1 MSYKIILDSCGELT
15 DEMQKSGNYI
25 NVPLTLQVGETKV
38 IDDETFNQKDFLE
51 LVASTSECPKSSCP
65 SPEEYMN
72 AYDCKCDRVYVVTL
86 SDKLSGSY
94 NSACLAKKLYSEVN
108 PFAKI
113 HVIDSKSASAGE
125 TLIGMKI
132 AEYENMGFEFEKIVE
147 LAEEYRDSIYTLF
160 VLEDLSFLERNGR
173 LTGVKRLVANL
184 LHIVPIMGSTP
195 EGTIYQV
202 DQTRGFKK
210 AMSRLVDIIV
220 GECEKKQPKDLVIA
234 HCNCPERAEDLKEK
248 ILARYSHINININD
262 TKGVASLYAGN
273 QRNNSSALIFNNG
286 VRINERRIFIKACI
300 YF

>member
-25 NVPLTLQVGETKV
+25 NVTLTLQVGETKV

-173 LTGVKRLVANL
+173 LTGVKRLAANL

-273 QRNNSSALIFNNG
+273 KGIIVAL
-286 VRINERRIFIKACI
+286 
-300 YF
+300 

>member
-94 NSACLAKKLYSEVN
+94 NSACLAKKLYSEIN
-108 PFAKI
+108 PFTKI

-173 LTGVKRLVANL
+173 LTGVKRLAANL

-248 ILARYSHINININD
+248 ILARYSHINIKIND

-273 QRNNSSALIFNNG
+273 KGIIVAL
-286 VRINERRIFIKACI
+286 
-300 YF
+300 

>member
-15 DEMQKSGNYI
+15 DEMQKIGNYI

-72 AYDCKCDRVYVVTL
+72 ADDCKCDRVYVVTL

-173 LTGVKRLVANL
+173 LTGVKRLAANL

-248 ILARYSHINININD
+248 ILSRYSHINININD

-273 QRNNSSALIFNNG
+273 KGIIVAL
-286 VRINERRIFIKACI
+286 
-300 YF
+300 

>member
-51 LVASTSECPKSSCP
+51 LVASTSKCPKSSCP

-94 NSACLAKKLYSEVN
+94 NSACLAKKLYSEIN
-108 PFAKI
+108 PFTKI

-173 LTGVKRLVANL
+173 LTGVKRLAANL

-248 ILARYSHINININD
+248 ILARYSHINIKIND

-273 QRNNSSALIFNNG
+273 KGIIVAL
-286 VRINERRIFIKACI
+286 
-300 YF
+300 

>member
-94 NSACLAKKLYSEVN
+94 NSACLAKKLYSEIN
-108 PFAKI
+108 PFTKI

-173 LTGVKRLVANL
+173 LTGVKRLAANL
-184 LHIVPIMGSTP
+184 LHIVPMMGSTP

-248 ILARYSHINININD
+248 ILARYSHINIKIND

-273 QRNNSSALIFNNG
+273 KGMIVAL
-286 VRINERRIFIKACI
+286 
-300 YF
+300 

>member
-273 QRNNSSALIFNNG
+273 KGIIVAL
-286 VRINERRIFIKACI
+286 
-300 YF
+300 

>member
-94 NSACLAKKLYSEVN
+94 NSACLAKKLYSEIN
-108 PFAKI
+108 PFTKI

-173 LTGVKRLVANL
+173 LTGVKRLAANL
-184 LHIVPIMGSTP
+184 LHIVTILGSTP

-248 ILARYSHINININD
+248 ILTRYSDINININD

-273 QRNNSSALIFNNG
+273 KGIIVAL
-286 VRINERRIFIKACI
+286 
-300 YF
+300 

>member
-262 TKGVASLYAGN
+262 TKGVASLYAGKKGIIV
-273 QRNNSSALIFNNG
+273 AL
-286 VRINERRIFIKACI
+286 
-300 YF
+300 

>member
-173 LTGVKRLVANL
+173 LTGVKRLAANL

-273 QRNNSSALIFNNG
+273 KGIIVAL
-286 VRINERRIFIKACI
+286 
-300 YF
+300 

>member
-25 NVPLTLQVGETKV
+25 NVTLTLQVGETKV

-173 LTGVKRLVANL
+173 LTGVKRLAANL

-234 HCNCPERAEDLKEK
+234 HCNCHERAEDLKEK

-273 QRNNSSALIFNNG
+273 KGIIVAL
-286 VRINERRIFIKACI
+286 
-300 YF
+300 

>member
-25 NVPLTLQVGETKV
+25 NVTLTLQVGETKV

-173 LTGVKRLVANL
+173 LTGVNRLAANL

-273 QRNNSSALIFNNG
+273 KGIIVAL
-286 VRINERRIFIKACI
+286 
-300 YF
+300 

>member
-94 NSACLAKKLYSEVN
+94 NSACLAKKLYSEIN
-108 PFAKI
+108 PFTKI

-173 LTGVKRLVANL
+173 LTGVKRLAANL

-273 QRNNSSALIFNNG
+273 KGIIVAL
-286 VRINERRIFIKACI
+286 
-300 YF
+300 

>member
-94 NSACLAKKLYSEVN
+94 NSACLAKKLYSEIN
-108 PFAKI
+108 PFTKI

-173 LTGVKRLVANL
+173 LKGVKRLAANL

-220 GECEKKQPKDLVIA
+220 GECEKKQPKDLVIV

-248 ILARYSHINININD
+248 ILTRYSDINININD

-273 QRNNSSALIFNNG
+273 KGIIVAL
-286 VRINERRIFIKACI
+286 
-300 YF
+300 

>member
-25 NVPLTLQVGETKV
+25 NVPLTLQVGKTKV

-173 LTGVKRLVANL
+173 LTGVKRLAANL

-273 QRNNSSALIFNNG
+273 KGIIVAL
-286 VRINERRIFIKACI
+286 
-300 YF
+300 

>member
-1 MSYKIILDSCGELT
+1 MLYKIILDSCGELT

-94 NSACLAKKLYSEVN
+94 NSACLAKKLYSEIN
-108 PFAKI
+108 PFTKI

-173 LTGVKRLVANL
+173 LKGVKRLAANL

-248 ILARYSHINININD
+248 ILTRYSDINININD

-273 QRNNSSALIFNNG
+273 KGIIVAL
-286 VRINERRIFIKACI
+286 
-300 YF
+300 

>member
-173 LTGVKRLVANL
+173 LTGVKRLAANL

-248 ILARYSHINININD
+248 ILERYSHINININD

-273 QRNNSSALIFNNG
+273 KGIIVAL
-286 VRINERRIFIKACI
+286 
-300 YF
+300 

>member
-25 NVPLTLQVGETKV
+25 NVPLALQVGKTKV

-132 AEYENMGFEFEKIVE
+132 AEYENMGFAFEKIVE

-173 LTGVKRLVANL
+173 LTGVKRLAANL

-273 QRNNSSALIFNNG
+273 KGIIVAL
-286 VRINERRIFIKACI
+286 
-300 YF
+300 

>member
-132 AEYENMGFEFEKIVE
+132 AEYENMGFAFEKIVE

-173 LTGVKRLVANL
+173 LTGVKRLAANL

-273 QRNNSSALIFNNG
+273 KGIIVAL
-286 VRINERRIFIKACI
+286 
-300 YF
+300 

>member
-38 IDDETFNQKDFLE
+38 IDDETFHQKDFLE

-184 LHIVPIMGSTP
+184 RHIVPIMGSTP

-273 QRNNSSALIFNNG
+273 KGIIVAL
-286 VRINERRIFIKACI
+286 
-300 YF
+300 

>member
-15 DEMQKSGNYI
+15 DEMQKIGNYI

-173 LTGVKRLVANL
+173 LTGVKRLAANL

-273 QRNNSSALIFNNG
+273 KGIIVAL
-286 VRINERRIFIKACI
+286 
-300 YF
+300 

>member
-195 EGTIYQV
+195 EGPW
-202 DQTRGFKK
+202 F
-210 AMSRLVDIIV
+210 L
-220 GECEKKQPKDLVIA
+220 C
-234 HCNCPERAEDLKEK
+234 
-248 ILARYSHINININD
+248 
-262 TKGVASLYAGN
+262 
-273 QRNNSSALIFNNG
+273 F
-286 VRINERRIFIKACI
+286 
-300 YF
+300 YFV

>member
-173 LTGVKRLVANL
+173 LTGVKRLAANL

-248 ILARYSHINININD
+248 ILTRYSDINININD

-273 QRNNSSALIFNNG
+273 KGIIVAL
-286 VRINERRIFIKACI
+286 
-300 YF
+300 

>member
-1 MSYKIILDSCGELT
+1 M
-15 DEMQKSGNYI
+15 
-25 NVPLTLQVGETKV
+25 
-38 IDDETFNQKDFLE
+38 
-51 LVASTSECPKSSCP
+51 
-65 SPEEYMN
+65 
-72 AYDCKCDRVYVVTL
+72 VTL

-94 NSACLAKKLYSEVN
+94 NSACLAKKLYSEIN
-108 PFAKI
+108 PFTKI

-173 LTGVKRLVANL
+173 LTGVKRLAANF

-234 HCNCPERAEDLKEK
+234 HCNCPEIAEDLKEK
-248 ILARYSHINININD
+248 ILTRYSDINININD

-273 QRNNSSALIFNNG
+273 KGIIVAL
-286 VRINERRIFIKACI
+286 
-300 YF
+300 

>member
-94 NSACLAKKLYSEVN
+94 NSACLAKKLYSEIN
-108 PFAKI
+108 PFTKI

-173 LTGVKRLVANL
+173 LTGVKRLAANL

-248 ILARYSHINININD
+248 ILTRYSDINININD

-273 QRNNSSALIFNNG
+273 KGIIVAL
-286 VRINERRIFIKACI
+286 
-300 YF
+300 

>member
-15 DEMQKSGNYI
+15 DEMQKIGNYI

-51 LVASTSECPKSSCP
+51 LVASTSECPKLSCP

-72 AYDCKCDRVYVVTL
+72 AYDCKCDRVYVITL

-173 LTGVKRLVANL
+173 LTGVKRLAANL

-195 EGTIYQV
+195 EGAIYQV

-210 AMSRLVDIIV
+210 AMIRLVDIIV

-248 ILARYSHINININD
+248 ILARYSHIDININD

-273 QRNNSSALIFNNG
+273 KGIIVAL
-286 VRINERRIFIKACI
+286 
-300 YF
+300 

>member
-94 NSACLAKKLYSEVN
+94 NSACLAKKLYSEIN
-108 PFAKI
+108 PFTKI

-173 LTGVKRLVANL
+173 LKGVKRLAANL

-248 ILARYSHINININD
+248 ILARYSHINIKIND

-273 QRNNSSALIFNNG
+273 KGIIVAL
-286 VRINERRIFIKACI
+286 
-300 YF
+300 

>member
-94 NSACLAKKLYSEVN
+94 NSACLAKKLYSEIN
-108 PFAKI
+108 PFTKI

-173 LTGVKRLVANL
+173 LTGVKRLAANL

-248 ILARYSHINININD
+248 ILTRYSDINININGSEEVPEGI
-262 TKGVASLYAGN
+262 KEYVA
-273 QRNNSSALIFNNG
+273 
-286 VRINERRIFIKACI
+286 
-300 YF
+300 